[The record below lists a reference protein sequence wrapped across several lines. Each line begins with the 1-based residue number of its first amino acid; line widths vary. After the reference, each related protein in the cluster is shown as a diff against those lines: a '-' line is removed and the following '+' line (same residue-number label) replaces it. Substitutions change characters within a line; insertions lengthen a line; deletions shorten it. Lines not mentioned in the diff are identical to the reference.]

1 MSYHWLLMMPDYR
14 RSVRSPVS
22 VKSWYS
28 PEFIYIFIF
37 DLEQYLQCNQP
48 PTINHIYQDI
58 LWSLHSE
65 TERFISTTQNYGTE
79 SFCHK
84 TAIESRQ
91 NMKEQAITVIQR
103 KQRPGEDL
111 GVKAVSSLEILH
123 YKTPGLC
130 VDQSSSFAVRSCDLI
145 TWPCL
150 ANRLKAETRHMLF
163 LNINSICHNLPRPS
177 ILTKFT

>member
-91 NMKEQAITVIQR
+91 NLKEQAITVIQR
-103 KQRPGEDL
+103 KHRPGEDL

-123 YKTPGLC
+123 YKTPGLF
-130 VDQSSSFAVRSCDLI
+130 VDQSGVMWLNHVTMFSKQTNGR
-145 TWPCL
+145 
-150 ANRLKAETRHMLF
+150 NKAYAF